1 MLVNLH
7 ETGLA
12 KVLRGIDSVIHAVML
27 IVAEI
32 ALVVM
37 VSIVTANVFVRLFL
51 SLIHI

>member
-12 KVLRGIDSVIHAVML
+12 KVLRGIDSAIHAIML

-32 ALVVM
+32 ALVVICLLYT
-37 VSIVTANVFVRLFL
+37 SSPI
-51 SLIHI
+51 S